1 MAANKIT
8 LVIVEDN
15 DLMREGLR
23 SMFERAGMFEVVGEA
38 EDGFSAVKVVESTRP
53 NVVLM
58 DIGLPGQDGIEATRK
73 IRQLMPQTQV
83 VMLTSHN
90 NDEEIFGALSA
101 GAGGYCLK
109 DCASERLK
117 IAVMS
122 VAEGAAWM
130 DPRIASKVLKVFE
143 SGIFAKHQNDV
154 PSNSGDSTLSER
166 EKEVLRLMAQ
176 GQGNKEIAVKL
187 SIGVSTVRTHVEH
200 ILEKLSVS
208 GRTAA
213 AVKAMKEGLI

>member
-1 MAANKIT
+1 VSKLR

-15 DLMREGLR
+15 DLMRDGLR
-23 SMFERAGMFEVVGEA
+23 SMFERAGNFEVVGEA
-38 EDGFSAVKVVESTRP
+38 EDGFSAVRVAESCKPDVV
-53 NVVLM
+53 VM
-58 DIGLPGQDGIEATRK
+58 DIGLPGQDGIQATKK
-73 IRQLMPQTQV
+73 IKQALPGTHV

-101 GAGGYCLK
+101 GAAGYCLK
-109 DCASERLK
+109 DCASDMLK

-130 DPRIASKVLKVFE
+130 DPRIAGKVLKVFE
-143 SGIFAKHQNDV
+143 SGVLSRTPEPQASSIETV
-154 PSNSGDSTLSER
+154 LSER

-187 SIGVSTVRTHVEH
+187 QIGVSTVRTHVEH
-200 ILEKLSVS
+200 ILEKLAVS

>member
-1 MAANKIT
+1 MIR

-15 DLMREGLR
+15 DLMRDGLR
-23 SMFERAGMFEVVGEA
+23 TMFERAGGFEVVGEA
-38 EDGFSAVKVVESTRP
+38 EDGIIAVKLAESTKP
-53 NVVLM
+53 DVVVM

-73 IRQLMPQTQV
+73 IKQVLPNTQV

-90 NDEEIFGALSA
+90 NDDEIFGALSA
-101 GAGGYCLK
+101 GAAGYCLK

-130 DPRIASKVLKVFE
+130 DPRIAGKVLKVFE
-143 SGIFAKHQNDV
+143 SGV
-154 PSNSGDSTLSER
+154 PKNQTPAESGSSELLSER

-200 ILEKLSVS
+200 ILEKLAVS

>member
-1 MAANKIT
+1 
-8 LVIVEDN
+8 
-15 DLMREGLR
+15 
-23 SMFERAGMFEVVGEA
+23 
-38 EDGFSAVKVVESTRP
+38 
-53 NVVLM
+53 
-58 DIGLPGQDGIEATRK
+58 
-73 IRQLMPQTQV
+73 
-83 VMLTSHN
+83 
-90 NDEEIFGALSA
+90 
-101 GAGGYCLK
+101 
-109 DCASERLK
+109 
-117 IAVMS
+117 
-122 VAEGAAWM
+122 M

-143 SGIFAKHQNDV
+143 SGIFAKQQQEA

>member
-1 MAANKIT
+1 VNTIRLM
-8 LVIVEDN
+8 IVEDN
-15 DLMREGLR
+15 DLMRDGLR
-23 SMFERAGMFEVVGEA
+23 SMFERAGGFEVVAEA
-38 EDGFSAVKVVESTRP
+38 EDGFSAVTVAQSSTPDVV
-53 NVVLM
+53 VM
-58 DIGLPGQDGIEATRK
+58 DIGLPGQDGIAATRQIK
-73 IRQLMPQTQV
+73 QALPLTRI

-101 GAGGYCLK
+101 GAAGYCLK

-143 SGIFAKHQNDV
+143 SGMFAKAEPEPQT
-154 PSNSGDSTLSER
+154 GDSSISER
-166 EKEVLRLMAQ
+166 EREVLCLMAQ

-200 ILEKLSVS
+200 ILEKLAVS

>member
-1 MAANKIT
+1 MTDNKIS

-23 SMFERAGMFEVVGEA
+23 SMFERAGTFDVVGEA
-38 EDGFSAVKVVESTRP
+38 EDGFSAVRVAESTRP

-73 IRQLMPQTQV
+73 IRQLLPQTRI

-101 GAGGYCLK
+101 GAAGYCLK

-117 IAVMS
+117 MAVIS

-130 DPRIASKVLKVFE
+130 DPRIAGKVLKVFE
-143 SGIFAKHQNDV
+143 SGVLNKPQPEPQAS
-154 PSNSGDSTLSER
+154 PGDSTLSER

>member
-1 MAANKIT
+1 MIR
-8 LVIVEDN
+8 LIIVEDN
-15 DLMREGLR
+15 DLMRDGLR
-23 SMFERAGMFEVVGEA
+23 TMFERAGDFEVVGEA
-38 EDGFSAVKVVESTRP
+38 EDGFSAVKLAEATKPDVV
-53 NVVLM
+53 VM

-73 IRQLMPQTQV
+73 IKQLLPGTQV

-90 NDEEIFGALSA
+90 NDDEIFGALSA
-101 GAGGYCLK
+101 GAAGYCLK

-130 DPRIASKVLKVFE
+130 DPRIAGKVLKAFE
-143 SGIFAKHQNDV
+143 SGMQKNQA
-154 PSNSGDSTLSER
+154 PAESSSSELLSER

-200 ILEKLSVS
+200 ILEKLAVS

>member
-1 MAANKIT
+1 MNTIR

-15 DLMREGLR
+15 DLMRDGLR
-23 SMFERAGMFEVVGEA
+23 SMFERAGGFEVVGEA
-38 EDGFSAVKVVESTRP
+38 EDGLSAVKVAEKLQP
-53 NVVLM
+53 DVVVM
-58 DIGLPGQDGIEATRK
+58 DIGLPGQDGIAATRQ
-73 IRQLMPQTQV
+73 IRQLLPSTRI

-90 NDEEIFGALSA
+90 NDDEIFGALSA
-101 GAGGYCLK
+101 GAAGYCLK

-130 DPRIASKVLKVFE
+130 DPRIAGKVLKVFE
-143 SGIFAKHQNDV
+143 SGVLKKSEPEPVTTA
-154 PSNSGDSTLSER
+154 DSVLSER
-166 EKEVLRLMAQ
+166 ELEVLRLMAQ

-187 SIGVSTVRTHVEH
+187 QIGVSTVRTHVEH
-200 ILEKLSVS
+200 ILEKLAVG